1 VETAVA
7 LICLALLP
15 AFFFVTGYR
24 RSMESVF
31 FKIALLVTA
40 VVSIGG
46 WVWLLG
52 VGIRWLI
59 VAL

>member
-1 VETAVA
+1 
-7 LICLALLP
+7 
-15 AFFFVTGYR
+15 
-24 RSMESVF
+24 MESVF
-31 FKIALLVTA
+31 FKVALLVTA

-59 VAL
+59 VTL

>member
-1 VETAVA
+1 VA